1 MNRENDGNSSYC
13 LIWALSRID
22 FWTGIWTSCPE
33 GRCDERSTKSVCLN
47 RPHSHYHNIYS
58 KLHCN
63 IFFIYLLVFHV
74 TIWNSLH
81 CQNFCKYFPHSTNVS
96 GISHVSFMNVASLIT
111 VKTNI
116 VSWNKPYRLLK
127 NHYIVIIHHYHP
139 ILFSVRGHVPMK
151 VHNWL
156 MWGSV
161 IFST

>member
-1 MNRENDGNSSYC
+1 
-13 LIWALSRID
+13 
-22 FWTGIWTSCPE
+22 
-33 GRCDERSTKSVCLN
+33 LN
-47 RPHSHYHNIYS
+47 RPHSHYHNISS
-58 KLHCN
+58 KLHCS
-63 IFFIYLLVFHV
+63 ILSFICWSSMWWFETVF
-74 TIWNSLH
+74 TSKI
-81 CQNFCKYFPHSTNVS
+81 FCKYFPLSTYVS
-96 GISHVSFMNVASLIT
+96 GISHVGFMNVASLIT

-127 NHYIVIIHHYHP
+127 NCYIVIIHHCRL